1 MTTAT
6 AIRPR
11 VLMADDHILLLEG
24 LYKVLT
30 PDFDVVGTVTD
41 GRAVLDVAASLQP
54 DVVLLDISMQ
64 NLNGLDAARQL
75 RKMMPHVKILI
86 VTMHAD
92 PAYAV
97 EALRLGVLGYVLKQS
112 AASEL
117 VQAIR
122 EVLKD
127 HQYVT
132 PLISKQ
138 VLTSLLEASPASP
151 VSPGGNLTPRQREVL
166 QLVAEGHSM
175 KEIAAILKISVKT
188 VELHKSAIMT
198 RIGVRSTAELT
209 QYAMAMGLVTS
220 HWARPI

>member
-1 MTTAT
+1 MTTAA

-11 VLMADDHILLLEG
+11 VLLADDHILLLEG

-41 GRAVLDVAASLQP
+41 GRAVLDMAVALQP
-54 DVVLLDISMQ
+54 QVVLLDISMQ

-75 RKMMPHVKILI
+75 RKILPDAKIVI

-97 EALRLGVLGYVLKQS
+97 EALRIGVLGYVLKQS

-138 VLTSLLEASPASP
+138 VLTSLLEASPGAP
-151 VSPGGNLTPRQREVL
+151 SPGGHLTPRQREVL

-175 KEIAAILKISVKT
+175 KEIAATLKISVKT

-220 HWARPI
+220 HWARPS